1 MYGGERNDLKTL
13 LSNVNKL
20 DRFEI
25 RRHLEQLNFISEPKS
40 DFYQMRLQL
49 EKAILSEMIKE
60 EPQNGL
66 LHSRVLEINKLLG
79 EKAKGYSCLLS
90 GCHFIADRH
99 DHYVKH
105 IKIAHPSV
113 KNCICNFKHICFRNF
128 ASVEELIK
136 HLKKDHSSVNVG
148 PSSNKGAAAAV
159 INKAC

>member
-1 MYGGERNDLKTL
+1 MKTL

-128 ASVEELIK
+128 AIGCLQFE
-136 HLKKDHSSVNVG
+136 
-148 PSSNKGAAAAV
+148 
-159 INKAC
+159 